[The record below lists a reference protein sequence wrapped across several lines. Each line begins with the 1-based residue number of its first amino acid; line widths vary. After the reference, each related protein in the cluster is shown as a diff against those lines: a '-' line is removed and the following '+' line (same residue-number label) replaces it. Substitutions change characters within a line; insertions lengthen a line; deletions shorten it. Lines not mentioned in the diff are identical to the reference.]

1 MEASKSQ
8 DLQGQ
13 WAKQEVEEPMVEVL
27 VWVLRP
33 VSKEN
38 WWCKLGTTL
47 KSYRLKARESQC
59 FSSSLRAVES
69 PSSCPSLEAV
79 EHKEFSLP
87 WGGQPFCSSQAFIGL
102 DEAHPHWGGY
112 SSALFRLLIQMVNP
126 IQKHSHRLTQN
137 SVWPY
142 VWTSCGLVRLTKKLT
157 ITVII

>member
-79 EHKEFSLP
+79 GHKEFSLP
-87 WGGQPFCSSQAFIGL
+87 WGGQPFCSLQAFIGL
-102 DEAHPHWGGY
+102 DEAHPHWEGTPPLY
-112 SSALFRLLIQMVNP
+112 SDYWFRW
-126 IQKHSHRLTQN
+126 LTQSRN
-137 SVWPY
+137 
-142 VWTSCGLVRLTKKLT
+142 TLTDAHT
-157 ITVII
+157 TVFDHMSGHPVA